1 MVCNFIGRL
10 VTISP
15 NVEMLHNN
23 ILGVIKE
30 MQSKV
35 DIEDEKK
42 QHNAFE
48 KAFEFQ
54 TPMPLDDSTMVV
66 HIGSNPL
73 ILKHKKVVQ
82 RWARIKHP

>member
-1 MVCNFIGRL
+1 M
-10 VTISP
+10 
-15 NVEMLHNN
+15 
-23 ILGVIKE
+23 
-30 MQSKV
+30 

-48 KAFEFQ
+48 KAFGLQ

-73 ILKHKKVVQ
+73 ILKHKKSS
-82 RWARIKHP
+82 IKVG